1 VVGSLDAASE
11 SEKPK
16 RYPSGQ
22 EPLDRGTDHA
32 AGAAKI
38 DLTPNSLFDGSSLGQ
53 YINRLRY

>member
-1 VVGSLDAASE
+1 MVGSLGAASE

-32 AGAAKI
+32 TGAAKM
-38 DLTPNSLFDGSSLGQ
+38 DLALNSLFDGSSLGQ
-53 YINRLRY
+53 YIS